1 MHKILGLSNVKIIAH
16 PYQSEKFAASLPQTC
31 STLFSAPEKLRNSVQ
46 KCAASGTLL
55 AHNRLCARTGIVCDK
70 CATIYSYSKQALIVC
85 QKCARGFSLY
95 FYSVKVSRVCQNSM
109 MIFLV
114 YLCVLKS
121 VCELGLC
128 SVERRKYM
136 RRSHFFTQRE
146 KLGFVQA
153 SILFQLYM
161 NVYYMGIFRLYY
173 WTMPVQ
179 IFCIFTS
186 EWCLARNSS
195 YHNVKW
201 AIPFHE
207 WPPPLKKT

>member
-1 MHKILGLSNVKIIAH
+1 MRQRNLETVCRSVRLVAH
-16 PYQSEKFAASLPQTC
+16 FWRTTDCAPQR
-31 STLFSAPEKLRNSVQ
+31 A
-46 KCAASGTLL
+46 
-55 AHNRLCARTGIVCDK
+55 RLCARTGIVCEK

-95 FYSVKVSRVCQNSM
+95 FYSVKVSRVCDKVCQNSM
-109 MIFLV
+109 MIFLFIYV
-114 YLCVLKS
+114 YLS

-161 NVYYMGIFRLYY
+161 YVYY
-173 WTMPVQ
+173 
-179 IFCIFTS
+179 
-186 EWCLARNSS
+186 
-195 YHNVKW
+195 
-201 AIPFHE
+201 
-207 WPPPLKKT
+207 